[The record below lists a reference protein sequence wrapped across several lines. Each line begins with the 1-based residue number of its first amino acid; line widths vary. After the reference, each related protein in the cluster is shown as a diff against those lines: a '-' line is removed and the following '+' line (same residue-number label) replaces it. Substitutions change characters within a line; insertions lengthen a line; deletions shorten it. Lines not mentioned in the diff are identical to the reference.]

1 MVRKTSR
8 RSFLWET
15 AAFGVGL
22 TLFDSWALAQEP
34 VRLLTYQGRLVDGA
48 GVAESG
54 TFSMAFRLVDGAG
67 NSLGWA
73 ETHPAVTVQQG
84 FFTVQLGSSTPLSA
98 TLFEGPPTD
107 AFGPVRM
114 LEVTVEGEV
123 LSPNLRL
130 TSAAWVLTGAVGP
143 QGASGAQGLQGFQA
157 TQGAQGFQGTSGA
170 QGFQGFQA
178 TQGAQGFQGNSGGQG
193 FQGFQGTSGGQGFQ
207 GGQGNSGPQGFQG
220 VLGTPGAQGFQGF
233 QGAVGQGAQGLVL

>member
-22 TLFDSWALAQEP
+22 SMFDSWPLSAQP
-34 VRLLTYQGRLVDGA
+34 VRLLTYQGRLVDA
-48 GVAESG
+48 TGVPENG

-67 NSLGWA
+67 NPLGWS

-84 FFTVQLGSSTPLSA
+84 FFTVQLGSSTPLSGA
-98 TLFEGPPTD
+98 LFEGPPTD

-114 LEVTVEGEV
+114 LEVTVDGDT

-130 TSAAWVLTGAVGP
+130 TSAVWVLTGQVGP
-143 QGASGAQGLQGFQA
+143 QGTIGA
-157 TQGAQGFQGTSGA
+157 QGAQGFQGGQGQ
-170 QGFQGFQA
+170 QGFQ
-178 TQGAQGFQGNSGGQG
+178 SGQG
-193 FQGFQGTSGGQGFQ
+193 PQGFQ
-207 GGQGNSGPQGFQG
+207 GGQGQQGFQSGQGPQGFQG
-220 VLGTPGAQGFQGF
+220 GQGQQGFQGGQGQQGF
-233 QGAVGQGAQGLVL
+233 QGLQGPQGFQGGQVGVQGVQGVGP